1 VEFFEHQP
9 LTLFIATGVVGLI
22 IGSFLN
28 VVAFRVPIIMGRIWR
43 KECADLK
50 NQKFLFLPSAKD
62 DPFNLWSPGSC
73 CPHCSSAIPIHHNI
87 PLISYFWLKGL
98 CAFCS
103 KKISLRYPMMEIAAA
118 LASLG
123 VVWVFGPTWQ
133 TLSALFFTWALLALA
148 VIDIENQLLP
158 DSITLPLLWTG
169 ILVSLSQPYGWVF
182 FTDLRSSVIG
192 SVAGYLSLWSVSQ
205 LFKLAT
211 GREGM
216 GHGDFKLL
224 AAIGAWLGWQ
234 VLPLVILMATF
245 AGTIVGITMM
255 VISDWSRTTRIS
267 FGPYLA
273 GSGWISLLFGD
284 QLMDM
289 YLRTLG

>member
-1 VEFFEHQP
+1 M
-9 LTLFIATGVVGLI
+9 LFIATGMVGLI

-28 VVAFRVPIIMGRIWR
+28 VVASRVPIMLGRIWR
-43 KECADLK
+43 KEYADIK
-50 NQKFLFLPSAKD
+50 NQKLLFPQSAKD
-62 DPFNLWSPGSC
+62 DPFNLWRPGSC
-73 CPHCSSAIPIHHNI
+73 CPHCNSMIPIHHNI

-98 CAFCS
+98 CAFCG
-103 KKISLRYPMMEIAAA
+103 KKISPRYPVMEIATV

-123 VVWVFGPTWQ
+123 VAWTFGPTWQ
-133 TLSALFFTWALLALA
+133 TLLALFFTWALLALA
-148 VIDIENQLLP
+148 VIDIESQLLP
-158 DSITLPLLWTG
+158 DSITLPLLWVG
-169 ILVSLSQPYGWVF
+169 ILISLFQPYGWALF
-182 FTDLRSSVIG
+182 ADLRSSVIG
-192 SVAGYLSLWSVSQ
+192 SVVGYLSLWGVSQ
-205 LFKLAT
+205 VFKLVT

-216 GHGDFKLL
+216 GHGDFKFL

-234 VLPLVILMATF
+234 ILPLVILIATF

-255 VISDWSRTTRIS
+255 IISNWSRTTRVS

-273 GSGWISLLFGD
+273 GAGWTSLLFKD